1 MEETAVKIIELVDVV
16 AEPENSVTTESPAEA
31 SYSNVLG
38 LTPEMEKKL
47 EEWVRKEVDR
57 IIRSSAQE
65 EIKGQIREILIN
77 EIEKALQREIETL
90 KGTGN

>member
-1 MEETAVKIIELVDVV
+1 MEETAVKIIDLVDVV
-16 AEPENSVTTESPAEA
+16 SEPENPATMESLAEA
-31 SYSNVLG
+31 DYSNVLG

-47 EEWVRKEVDR
+47 EEWVRMEVDR

-77 EIEKALQREIETL
+77 EVEKALQREIEAL

>member
-1 MEETAVKIIELVDVV
+1 MEETAAKIIDLVDVV
-16 AEPENSVTTESPAEA
+16 AEPENPVTTESSAQAE
-31 SYSNVLG
+31 YPNVLG

-47 EEWVRKEVDR
+47 EEWVRKEVER

-65 EIKGQIREILIN
+65 EIKGQIREILID
-77 EIEKALQREIETL
+77 EVEKALQREIEAL